1 MGSPGYPLRPARLDD
16 LPALQAL
23 WRELDGLH
31 AEALP
36 DVSRV
41 PEPSQITAEDLRQW
55 IANESCFMW
64 VAEAGGAV
72 VGFVD
77 ASIHRP
83 EDPTDVDRPWCGI
96 NNLAVAAAHRRGGI
110 GAALVRAAEAWARDK
125 GLADV
130 RLQVYEFNA
139 PAHALYERLGYATLA
154 RRLRKRLG

>member
-1 MGSPGYPLRPARLDD
+1 MSVPWRLRPARPDD
-16 LPALQAL
+16 LAALQSL
-23 WRELDGLH
+23 WRELDALH

-41 PEPSQITAEDLRQW
+41 PEPSQVTAEDLAQW
-55 IANESCFMW
+55 IDNEHCFMT
-64 VAEAGGAV
+64 VAEVDGMV

-77 ASIHRP
+77 ASVHRP

-110 GAALVRAAEAWARDK
+110 GAALVQAAEAWARAG

-130 RLQVYEFNA
+130 RLQVYEFNE
-139 PAHALYERLGYATLA
+139 PARALYERLGYGTLA
-154 RRLRKRLG
+154 RRLRKRLD